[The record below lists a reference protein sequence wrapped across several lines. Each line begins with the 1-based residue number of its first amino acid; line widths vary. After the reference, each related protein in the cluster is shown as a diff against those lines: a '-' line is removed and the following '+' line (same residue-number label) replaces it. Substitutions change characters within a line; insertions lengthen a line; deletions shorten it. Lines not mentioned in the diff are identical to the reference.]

1 MKNGKP
7 GLVVT
12 NPRFETEPER
22 AAVWVSDLLC
32 RLRPGGTW
40 VVPRSVSTVLV
51 LSEDPP
57 IVMAHTIFP
66 DQSLLDL
73 LRKAGWAVQRK
84 QSAVR

>member
-1 MKNGKP
+1 MTNGKT

-32 RLRPGGTW
+32 TLRPGGTW

-57 IVMAHTIFP
+57 IVMAHCIFP
-66 DQSLLDL
+66 DDKLIAT
-73 LRKAGWAVQRK
+73 LRRAGWTVQHK
-84 QSAVR
+84 QSIT